1 MNPARLMRMRS
12 TWATP
17 PRARSLPC
25 GVVFLLGLGSG
36 AALASLAFLIGTLAA
51 LGCCASG

>member
-1 MNPARLMRMRS
+1 MQITRLMRMSS

-17 PRARSLPC
+17 PRARPLPC

-36 AALASLAFLIGTLAA
+36 TGLASLAFFVGTLQR
-51 LGCCASG
+51 